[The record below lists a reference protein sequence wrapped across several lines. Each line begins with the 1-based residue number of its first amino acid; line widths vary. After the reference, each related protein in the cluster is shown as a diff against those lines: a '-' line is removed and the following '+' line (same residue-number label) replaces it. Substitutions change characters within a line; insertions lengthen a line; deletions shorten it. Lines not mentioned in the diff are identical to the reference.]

1 MEAVARHITP
11 KLQEA
16 FKVNP
21 IVFLN
26 GPRQAGKST
35 LVQNLA
41 PTLASNGVPATYLTL
56 DRSVYLASATSAPE
70 SFLTSYSTPLIID
83 EVQLATE
90 LFRVL
95 KILADEA
102 RAKDKATANGRY
114 LLTGSA
120 NIMALPK
127 LADPLVG
134 RMAVLTLYPFSAAE
148 VAKTN
153 PVGLDRM
160 LRLDFSHLTDRG
172 QKLIEVIKSAT
183 YPEIF
188 LASAAQRQIW
198 FDSYITTI
206 LQRDV
211 RQIVDIEKFS
221 LLPHLL
227 RILATRVGGLIN
239 DSDIAREAGLNS
251 VTAKTYREILKLM
264 FLTFDVKPWYRNAGK
279 RLVKSAKGYFVDTNL
294 IAHLLDYGMDTPERT
309 RPDIDGH
316 LIENFVA
323 SELLKQI
330 SSSNTKANLYHFRT
344 SDGKE
349 VDFVLEQPDGRVLA
363 IEVKRS
369 ESVSIADFKGIKVFQ
384 EIAGPDFIGGVVLH
398 TGREVAPFGPGLWA
412 VPIFVLWQ

>member
-1 MEAVARHITP
+1 MDAIRRHIAI

-21 IVFLN
+21 VVFLN

-35 LVQNLA
+35 LVQSLA
-41 PTLASNGVPATYLTL
+41 PTLGANGVPATYLTL
-56 DRSVYLASATSAPE
+56 DRPVYLASASSAPE
-70 SFLTSYSTPLIID
+70 SFLTTYPIPLIVD
-83 EVQLATE
+83 EVQLAPE

-102 RAKDKATANGRY
+102 RATDKATANGRY

-120 NIMALPK
+120 NILALPK

-148 VAKTN
+148 AADTN
-153 PVGLDRM
+153 SVGLDRM
-160 LRLDFSHLTDRG
+160 LRLDFSNIRDGG
-172 QKLIEVIKSAT
+172 QKLLEVIKSAT

-188 LASAAQRQIW
+188 LAPAAQRQIW

-211 RQIVDIEKFS
+211 RQIAEIEKLS

-251 VTAKTYREILKLM
+251 VTEKAYREILKLM
-264 FLTFDVKPWYRNAGK
+264 FLTFDVKPWHRNAGK

-294 IAHLLDYGMDTPERT
+294 IAHLLDYDLDSPDRT

-316 LIENFVA
+316 LVENFVA
-323 SELLKQI
+323 SELLKQL
-330 SSSNTKANLYHFRT
+330 SYSNTKANLYHFRT

-349 VDFVLEQPDGRVLA
+349 VDFVLEQPDGHVLA

-384 EIAGPDFIGGVVLH
+384 EVAGSDFIGGLVLY

-412 VPIFVLWQ
+412 VPIHALW